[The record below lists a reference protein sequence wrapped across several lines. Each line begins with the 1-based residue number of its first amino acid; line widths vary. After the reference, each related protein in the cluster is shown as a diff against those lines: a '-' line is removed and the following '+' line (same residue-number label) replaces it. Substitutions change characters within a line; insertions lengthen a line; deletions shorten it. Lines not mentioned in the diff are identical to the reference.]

1 VRHPVLI
8 FAFALLPPT
17 AALAAPPTPASVPA
31 KAAGP
36 TKAAGPRAAPAA
48 SAAAAAP
55 ARAPASQKS
64 GDEECLGCHEDST
77 DTVRFEDGS
86 KLAVGVSRKA
96 LESSVHYRKV
106 ECVDC
111 HKDAAGGYPH
121 PQRKY
126 KSRRAYAIARYE
138 VCKRCHFANY
148 TRTLESV
155 HFRQLSQGNMTAP
168 LCTDCHGTHDVKK
181 PGQPRR
187 AISDGCARCHA
198 ETYKIYAQ
206 SVHGAALREDNP
218 DVPVCTDCHR
228 AHDVVDP
235 RSTAFRLREP
245 TMCGGCHADE
255 KRMAKYKL
263 STKVL
268 KTYLNDFHG
277 VTVSFRKKEKR
288 PDITQFQAV
297 CSDCHGVHD
306 IRKSTDPRSSVMKAN
321 LSKTCRRCHK
331 DATDNFPAA
340 WLSHWEPSPKRAPL
354 VFFIQKAYDILIP
367 FIILGL
373 LLHVLLHVWRVTINR

>member
-1 VRHPVLI
+1 VNQPLLVVATLL
-8 FAFALLPPT
+8 LLPS
-17 AALAAPPTPASVPA
+17 AALAAPPASAPAS
-31 KAAGP
+31 G
-36 TKAAGPRAAPAA
+36 
-48 SAAAAAP
+48 P
-55 ARAPASQKS
+55 ARAKAVAEAPGSQKG
-64 GDEECLGCHEDST
+64 GDEECLGCHEDSKE
-77 DTVRFEDGS
+77 TVRFEDGS
-86 KLAVGVSRKA
+86 KLSVGISRKA

-121 PQRKY
+121 PERKH
-126 KSRRAYAIARYE
+126 KTRRAYAIARYE

-155 HFRQLSQGNMTAP
+155 HFRQLSQGNFTAP

-187 AISDGCARCHA
+187 AISNGCAKCHT
-198 ETYKIYAQ
+198 ETYKVYAQ

-288 PDITQFQAV
+288 PDITQYQAV

-306 IRKSTDPRSSVMKAN
+306 IRKSTDPHSSVMKAN
-321 LSKTCRRCHK
+321 LAKTCRRCHK
-331 DATDNFPAA
+331 DATDNFPTA
-340 WLSHWEPSPKRAPL
+340 WLSHWEPSPTKAPL
-354 VFFIQKAYDILIP
+354 VYFIQKAYDILIP